1 MTFRQL
7 FEFFDTTNEP
17 SLKRM
22 QSVIDGAVCL
32 CSAVYLMVKIVIMK
46 FKGKK
51 CANESYIN
59 IICV

>member
-32 CSAVYLMVKIVIMK
+32 CSAVYLMVKITVMK
-46 FKGKK
+46 FKRKK
-51 CANESYIN
+51 NVQLSHL
-59 IICV
+59 

>member
-32 CSAVYLMVKIVIMK
+32 CSAVYLMVKITVMK
-46 FKGKK
+46 FKRKK
-51 CANESYIN
+51 NVQMSHL
-59 IICV
+59 